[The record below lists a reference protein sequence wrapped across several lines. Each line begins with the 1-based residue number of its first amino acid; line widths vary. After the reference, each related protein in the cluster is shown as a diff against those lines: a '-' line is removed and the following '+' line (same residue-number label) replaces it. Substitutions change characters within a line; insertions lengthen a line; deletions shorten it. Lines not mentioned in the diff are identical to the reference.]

1 MELADIRRLK
11 RLGLWPCGFEP
22 RRPHFPPRLIH
33 INALTGRIEYHQGVG
48 QERSTTGGQDLLAMH
63 IAEIDETID
72 AFSRDDAMQ
81 IADPRQMTRAQLRR
95 LGVPRLVYL
104 RCGMV
109 DGQTAYAVH
118 AADGTA
124 IAVVD
129 DVEVAV
135 ELVSDNH
142 MIFVAV
148 H

>member
-1 MELADIRRLK
+1 
-11 RLGLWPCGFEP
+11 
-22 RRPHFPPRLIH
+22 
-33 INALTGRIEYHQGVG
+33 
-48 QERSTTGGQDLLAMH
+48 MH

-72 AFSRDDAMQ
+72 SLSRDDAMQ
-81 IADPRQMTRAQLRR
+81 LADPRQMTRAQLRR

-109 DGQTAYAVH
+109 DGQAAYAVH

>member
-1 MELADIRRLK
+1 
-11 RLGLWPCGFEP
+11 
-22 RRPHFPPRLIH
+22 
-33 INALTGRIEYHQGVG
+33 
-48 QERSTTGGQDLLAMH
+48 MH
-63 IAEIDETID
+63 IAENDETID
-72 AFSRDDAMQ
+72 TVSGDDAMRL
-81 IADPRQMTRAQLRR
+81 ADPRQMTRAQLRR

-109 DGQTAYAVH
+109 AGEKAYAVH

-129 DVEVAV
+129 DFEVAV

>member
-1 MELADIRRLK
+1 
-11 RLGLWPCGFEP
+11 
-22 RRPHFPPRLIH
+22 
-33 INALTGRIEYHQGVG
+33 
-48 QERSTTGGQDLLAMH
+48 MH

-72 AFSRDDAMQ
+72 SLSRDDAMQ
-81 IADPRQMTRAQLRR
+81 LADPRQMTRAQLRR

-104 RCGMV
+104 RCGIV
-109 DGQTAYAVH
+109 DGQKAYAVH

-129 DVEVAV
+129 DVEIAV

>member
-1 MELADIRRLK
+1 
-11 RLGLWPCGFEP
+11 
-22 RRPHFPPRLIH
+22 
-33 INALTGRIEYHQGVG
+33 
-48 QERSTTGGQDLLAMH
+48 MH

-72 AFSRDDAMQ
+72 AFSRDDAVQ

-104 RCGMV
+104 RGCGMV
-109 DGQTAYAVH
+109 DGQAAYAVH

>member
-1 MELADIRRLK
+1 
-11 RLGLWPCGFEP
+11 
-22 RRPHFPPRLIH
+22 
-33 INALTGRIEYHQGVG
+33 
-48 QERSTTGGQDLLAMH
+48 MH

-72 AFSRDDAMQ
+72 SLSRDDAMQ
-81 IADPRQMTRAQLRR
+81 LADPRQMTRAQ
-95 LGVPRLVYL
+95 PRLVYL

-109 DGQTAYAVH
+109 DGQKAYAVH

>member
-1 MELADIRRLK
+1 
-11 RLGLWPCGFEP
+11 
-22 RRPHFPPRLIH
+22 
-33 INALTGRIEYHQGVG
+33 
-48 QERSTTGGQDLLAMH
+48 MH
-63 IAEIDETID
+63 IAETDEALDPI
-72 AFSRDDAMQ
+72 SLDDAVL
-81 IADPRQMTRAQLRR
+81 IGDPRQMTRAQLRR

-109 DGQTAYAVH
+109 DGQKAYAVH